1 MVGRSA
7 RAAIR
12 AFLPYP
18 PLIFA
23 LADRPEKQ
31 TTHMNSSIPSKP
43 SSIAVVIPCY
53 KVRPHI
59 LGVIAKIGPEVDQ
72 IYVVDDCCPENS
84 SDFVAENCTDPRVR
98 IVRHTVNQG
107 VGGAVMSGYTAA
119 IAGGA
124 DVIVKVDGDG
134 QMDPGL
140 LPQFVMPI
148 VDGWADYTK
157 GNRFYDLTYI
167 TRMPAMRLIGNA
179 GLSIMTKI
187 STGYWTIFDPT
198 NGYTAINA
206 RVAAH
211 LPFDRISRRYF
222 FETDMLFRLNT
233 LRAVVADI
241 PMDAVYGDEKSNLK
255 ITNVLFEF
263 MGKHAKNFTK
273 RIFYNYFLRD
283 MTAATFELVIG
294 LILLVFGVCFG
305 AVHWISAIA
314 SATPTPLGTI
324 MLSALPVLIGLQFLL
339 GFLNFDVANV
349 PSRPIS
355 KFLPFTKA
363 DKDVELRPDSAK
375 LERSE

>member
-1 MVGRSA
+1 
-7 RAAIR
+7 
-12 AFLPYP
+12 
-18 PLIFA
+18 
-23 LADRPEKQ
+23 
-31 TTHMNSSIPSKP
+31 MNSSIPSKP
-43 SSIAVVIPCY
+43 ASIAVVIPSY
-53 KVRPHI
+53 KVRAHI
-59 LGVIAKIGPEVDQ
+59 LDVIVRIGPEVDR
-72 IYVVDDCCPENS
+72 IYVVDDCCPDGS
-84 SDFVAENCTDPRVR
+84 GDFVESHCSDPRVR
-98 IVRHTVNQG
+98 VVRHTVNQG
-107 VGGAVMSGYTAA
+107 VGGAVMTGYAEA

-140 LPQFVMPI
+140 LPQFVLPI
-148 VDGWADYTK
+148 IEGWADYCK
-157 GNRFYDLTYI
+157 GNRFYDLTHI

-179 GLSIMTKI
+179 GLSIMSKI

-206 RVAAH
+206 RTASH
-211 LPFDRISRRYF
+211 LPFDRISKRYF

-241 PMDAVYGDEKSNLK
+241 PMDAVYGDEQSNLK

-283 MTAATFELVIG
+283 MTAATFELIAG
-294 LILLVFGVCFG
+294 LILFVFGVCFG
-305 AVHWISAIA
+305 IVHWISALA
-314 SATPTPLGTI
+314 TATPTPLGTI

-349 PSRPIS
+349 PSRAIS
-355 KFLPFTKA
+355 KFLPFHPSEARKLLTP
-363 DKDVELRPDSAK
+363 DDQRPLDPVE
-375 LERSE
+375 

>member
-1 MVGRSA
+1 
-7 RAAIR
+7 
-12 AFLPYP
+12 
-18 PLIFA
+18 
-23 LADRPEKQ
+23 
-31 TTHMNSSIPSKP
+31 MNSSIPSKP